1 MTTRRRFLTILA
13 GAATLPAFGIQAAT
27 ASWKGIA
34 LGAEAQIILDHPEG
48 ERLITLALAEIR
60 RLESIFSLYQSDSQL
75 ARLNRDGRL
84 PEPAFEMIE
93 LLSICSS
100 IVARTNGAFD
110 PTVQVLWKLYAE
122 EFTKGAQPTPAQIA
136 DAMTLTG
143 WDHVRFSPELVTFD
157 QSGMALTLNGIAQ
170 GYIADK
176 VSDIFRQNGIENVL
190 VNTGEISALGT
201 APNGAAWPIALRGTN
216 QTVPLQDRAIAT
228 SAPLGTTFDDGGTT
242 GHIIDPRTGMTGGK
256 WSTVNVIATSAA
268 EADGLS
274 TAFCLMDASEIDRAK
289 GTTEVRFT

>member
-1 MTTRRRFLTILA
+1 MSTRRRFLTILA

-34 LGAEAQIILDHPEG
+34 LGAEAQVILDHPEG

-60 RLESIFSLYQSDSQL
+60 RLEGIFSLYRSDSQL
-75 ARLNRDGRL
+75 ARLNRDGAL

-110 PTVQVLWKLYAE
+110 PTVQTLWKLYAE
-122 EFTKGAQPTPAQIA
+122 EFTRGAQPTAAQIA
-136 DAMTLTG
+136 NAMIHTG
-143 WDHVRFSPELVTFD
+143 WEHLRFSPELITFD

-176 VSDIFRQNGIENVL
+176 LSDIFRQNGIENVL
-190 VNTGEISALGT
+190 VNTGEIAALGT
-201 APNGAAWPIALRGTN
+201 APNDAPWSISVNETSI
-216 QTVPLQDRAIAT
+216 PLQDKAIAT
-228 SAPLGTTFDDGGTT
+228 SAPLGTTFDASGIT
-242 GHIIDPRTGMTGGK
+242 GHIVDPRTGKPGGE
-256 WSTVNVIATSAA
+256 WRSVSVIASSAA

-274 TAFCLMDASEIDRAK
+274 TAFCLMERDEIDGAK
-289 GTTEVRFT
+289 GNTKVIFG

>member
-48 ERLITLALAEIR
+48 DRLITLALTEIR
-60 RLESIFSLYQSDSQL
+60 RLESIFSLYQSNSQL
-75 ARLNRDGRL
+75 ARLNRDGIL

-100 IVARTNGAFD
+100 IVARTGGAFD
-110 PTVQVLWKLYAE
+110 PTVQTLWKLYAE
-122 EFTKGAQPTPAQIA
+122 EFTKGAQPTPTQIA
-136 DAMTLTG
+136 DAMTRTG
-143 WDHVRFSPELVTFD
+143 WNHVRFSPELVTLD
-157 QSGMALTLNGIAQ
+157 QSSMALTLNGIAQ

-190 VNTGEISALGT
+190 VNTGEIAALGT
-201 APNGAAWPIALRGTN
+201 APNGAPWPISVNETSL
-216 QTVPLQDRAIAT
+216 PLQDKAIAT
-228 SAPLGTTFDDGGTT
+228 SAPLGTTFDANGAT
-242 GHIIDPRTGMTGGK
+242 GHIIDPRTGTPGGQ
-256 WSTVNVIATSAA
+256 WSSISVIASTAA

-274 TAFCLMDASEIDRAK
+274 TAFCLMNHAEIDHAK
-289 GTTEVRFT
+289 GNSDVIFG